1 MTGDS
6 VFLFLPILFYIAPV
20 IFVIWFMIKFL
31 KVQQEKNKILRTIS
45 DKLDKLNQT
54 GKPVTFHVT
63 VCVNYSKSLIQ
74 LTQQFSCKTS

>member
-20 IFVIWFMIKFL
+20 VFVIWFMIKFL

-45 DKLDKLNQT
+45 DKLDKLN
-54 GKPVTFHVT
+54 
-63 VCVNYSKSLIQ
+63 
-74 LTQQFSCKTS
+74 

>member
-20 IFVIWFMIKFL
+20 VFVIWFMIKFL

-45 DKLDKLNQT
+45 DKLDKL
-54 GKPVTFHVT
+54 
-63 VCVNYSKSLIQ
+63 Y
-74 LTQQFSCKTS
+74 